1 MPLAPLVFKH
11 GTGSTGPSSEASM
24 QIGDIDILK
33 EHGTRRARGSIITG
47 SRYDPLVRVGSSTT
61 GGVEPNIANELAEEK
76 KLIMQDKSF
85 AGLGNLIPK
94 ETLKASTY
102 VPATGAASGA
112 TGMKMKD
119 SKAVVDS
126 VATAMLKRLE
136 NVKATEG
143 KKAISKLKK
152 EVESNQKA
160 AEIEKDVA
168 RKDEEEAEEARELA
182 EQNPSKDNEEAADK
196 AEEKALEVEDK
207 AAKLKDK
214 ELRIKKKELEL
225 EKAISKPSGSTG
237 SESPM
242 LRLLKT
248 MSETATGPSSEL
260 AEKFL
265 AQEGKE
271 TGISGA
277 TGVTSVT
284 DRHPRIAI
292 YGRSS

>member
-1 MPLAPLVFKH
+1 M
-11 GTGSTGPSSEASM
+11 
-24 QIGDIDILK
+24 
-33 EHGTRRARGSIITG
+33 
-47 SRYDPLVRVGSSTT
+47 
-61 GGVEPNIANELAEEK
+61 
-76 KLIMQDKSF
+76 
-85 AGLGNLIPK
+85 
-94 ETLKASTY
+94 
-102 VPATGAASGA
+102 
-112 TGMKMKD
+112 
-119 SKAVVDS
+119 
-126 VATAMLKRLE
+126 
-136 NVKATEG
+136 
-143 KKAISKLKK
+143 
-152 EVESNQKA
+152 ESNQKA

-214 ELRIKKKELEL
+214 EERIKKKELEL

-277 TGVTSVT
+277 TGVT
-284 DRHPRIAI
+284 
-292 YGRSS
+292 RSGSSPKKCKLPV